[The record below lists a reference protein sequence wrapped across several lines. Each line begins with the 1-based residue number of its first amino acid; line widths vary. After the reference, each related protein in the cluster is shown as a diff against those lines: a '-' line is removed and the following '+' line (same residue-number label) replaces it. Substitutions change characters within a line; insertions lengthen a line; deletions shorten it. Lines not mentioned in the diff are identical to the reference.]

1 MPLDLKAPTDD
12 GLGRAQRRLFVL
24 QQLTAA
30 LARARTYQG
39 IASVII
45 DEAMPA
51 LKAEV
56 GVVALV
62 SEDRRTLRNVGF
74 KGVDAA
80 TEDAWQS
87 YPVEAPVPV
96 AEAARNGKPIIVRTI
111 EERNTRYPV
120 LAQVHGLEHG
130 GPVTAFPLFVDDRLL
145 GVLAFCWGGPLDLD
159 NDDLAFLTTLADQ
172 CGLAIERARL
182 YELAEREIQERKAS
196 EDKLRE
202 ANARKDEFLAMLA
215 HELRN
220 PLAPIRS
227 AADILTTMELDPP
240 LARLRQ
246 VLARQADHMTRIV
259 DDLLDVSRISR
270 DRLALELEI
279 VDLVALVRA
288 TTSDHSPS
296 FVTAGIEL
304 AVQLGDAP
312 VWVRADVTRLS
323 QALANLLHNAHKFTP
338 RGKTVWVSLERNAAT
353 DHAVLQVRDEGV
365 GIEADLL
372 PHLFEPFSQA
382 ERSLARTSGGLGLGL
397 ALVDGLVRLHG
408 GQVSAAS
415 QGRGQGATF
424 QIVLPAMPIA
434 ATGASIASPPP
445 PSEPKCVLIV
455 EDNPDAAEMLGA
467 VVETLGHEVRVAHAA
482 NAALAILD
490 EWTAHVILSDLGLP
504 GLDGYAFARLVRS
517 RPSPQRPLL
526 VAISGYGNPADK
538 ERARHAGFD
547 HHITKPANASM
558 LARLI
563 GEVRIAGS

>member
-1 MPLDLKAPTDD
+1 MPLDLQASAD
-12 GLGRAQRRLFVL
+12 GLGRAQRRLLVL

-30 LARARTYQG
+30 LARARTYTS

-62 SEDRRTLRNVGF
+62 SDDRRMLRNVGF
-74 KGVDAA
+74 KGVDTA
-80 TEDAWQS
+80 TEEAWQA

-96 AEAARNGKPIIVRTI
+96 AEAARCGSPIIVRTLA
-111 EERNTRYPV
+111 ERNARYPV

-130 GPVTAFPLFVDDRLL
+130 GPVTTFPLFVDGRLL
-145 GVLAFCWGGPLDLD
+145 GVLGFCWGGPIDLD
-159 NDDLAFLTTLADQ
+159 ADDLSFLTTLAEQ

-227 AADILTTMELDPP
+227 AADILATMPLDPQ

-270 DRLALELEI
+270 DRLALELEM

-288 TTSDHSPS
+288 TTSDYAPS
-296 FVTAGIEL
+296 FVGAGIEL
-304 AVQLGDAP
+304 VVELSEAP

-323 QALANLLHNAHKFTP
+323 QALANLLHNAHKFTA
-338 RGKTVWVSLERNAAT
+338 RGKTVWVTLERNPASNQ
-353 DHAVLQVRDEGV
+353 AVLQVRDEGC
-365 GIEADLL
+365 GIDAQLL

-397 ALVDGLVRLHG
+397 ALVQGLVRLHG
-408 GQVSAAS
+408 GEVSAVS
-415 QGRGQGATF
+415 EGRGKGATF
-424 QIVLPAMPIA
+424 RLLLPAMPVA
-434 ATGASIASPPP
+434 AIGARGSTPPP
-445 PSEPKCVLIV
+445 RSECKCVLIV

-467 VVETLGHEVRVAHAA
+467 VVATLGHQVRVAHAA

-504 GLDGYAFARLVRS
+504 DVDGYAFARLVRS
-517 RPSPQRPLL
+517 RPCVQPPLL
-526 VAISGYGNPADK
+526 VAISGYGNPSDK
-538 ERARHAGFD
+538 ERARDAGFD
-547 HHITKPANASM
+547 HHLTKPASVAT
-558 LARLI
+558 LAGLL
-563 GEVRIAGS
+563 GTVQVATS